1 MTNDNDCTKPF
12 FPSYA
17 EPGNTSR
24 ATPTHTPC
32 AAPTHTPCA
41 APTHTPCAEPDDT
54 DNDAVQ
60 AWPPYA
66 EMMLDDEPF

>member
-1 MTNDNDCTKPF
+1 MTNDNDNDCTKSF
-12 FPSYA
+12 FPSRA

-24 ATPTHTPC
+24 AEPAFPSR
-32 AAPTHTPCA
+32 AEPAFPSR
-41 APTHTPCAEPDDT
+41 AEPDDT

-66 EMMLDDEPF
+66 ELMLDDEPF

>member
-12 FPSYA
+12 FPSH
-17 EPGNTSR
+17 

-32 AAPTHTPCA
+32 AAPTP
-41 APTHTPCAEPDDT
+41 TPCAEPDDT

-66 EMMLDDEPF
+66 ELMLDDEPF

>member
-1 MTNDNDCTKPF
+1 MTNDNDCTKSF
-12 FPSYA
+12 FPSRAESGNTSRA

-24 ATPTHTPC
+24 AAT
-32 AAPTHTPCA
+32 
-41 APTHTPCAEPDDT
+41 THTPCAEPDDT

-66 EMMLDDEPF
+66 ELMLDDEPF